1 VLLLMC
7 GCPQEADSVSR
18 MEDGYGPESRESA
31 VQDEA
36 CRLLPESPIPVSR
49 FIGGKMVDPKQVSVR
64 RFPFST
70 ILRIPAFLLL
80 FHIFFLGVSGN
91 TALGQSITGRVAS
104 EIDVAPIAGA
114 DVILEGT
121 RFRTMSDSLG
131 EFALRGLTPGSY
143 ILLVRS
149 TGYITVRDSIDVM
162 GTDQG
167 EILVLLAP
175 DPIEMDSLQV
185 IALTEAE
192 RRQRAAGSTH
202 YVALG
207 REDLARLNDR
217 GAVRVSDLFRRD
229 LRLSRWIRHDLT
241 GNGVLSGGLCLQ
253 YPRPGPRTVRSETDR
268 IISGC
273 RFPATYLDDA
283 YVPASPGLLEEY
295 PTSEIYSIEL
305 MPPSEAV
312 YRYGR
317 QAANGALVVTTM
329 MGAAE
334 AAARRSAI
342 DEDQRRHW
350 KYLGVGTAVG
360 IFASFGYALSNGFF
374 DSGVDFNSE
383 VLPVAGV
390 TVFSIGL
397 GEVLYRIRGRNP

>member
-1 VLLLMC
+1 M
-7 GCPQEADSVSR
+7 SR
-18 MEDGYGPESRESA
+18 MDDGEGTESEESA
-31 VQDEA
+31 VFDEA
-36 CRLLPESPIPVSR
+36 RRLLLDSLIHVPR
-49 FIGGKMVDPKQVSVR
+49 FLGGKMANPRQMRDRP
-64 RFPFST
+64 FPFSP
-70 ILRIPAFLLL
+70 ILRLPAFLLISQ
-80 FHIFFLGVSGN
+80 IFFLGASGK
-91 TALGQSITGRVAS
+91 AVLGQSITGRVAS

-114 DVILEGT
+114 AVILEGT

-131 EFALRGLTPGSY
+131 EFALRGLTTGRY
-143 ILLVRS
+143 LLLVQYP
-149 TGYITVRDSIDVM
+149 GYVTVRDSVEVM

-175 DPIEMDSLQV
+175 DPIQMDSLQV
-185 IALTEAE
+185 VALTEAE
-192 RRQRAAGSTH
+192 RRQRAAGSSH
-202 YVALG
+202 YVAMG
-207 REDLARLNDR
+207 REDLARLNDQ

-229 LRLSRWIRHDLT
+229 LRLSRWIRDDLT

-253 YPRPGPRTVRSETDR
+253 YPRPGSRTVRSETDR
-268 IISGC
+268 VISGC

-283 YVPASPGLLEEY
+283 FIPASPGLLEEY

-305 MPPSEAV
+305 IPPSEAV

-317 QAANGALVVTTM
+317 PAANGALVVTTM

-342 DEDQRRHW
+342 NEDQRRHW

-374 DSGVDFNSE
+374 DSGVSFNSE
-383 VLPVAGV
+383 VLPVIGV
-390 TVFSIGL
+390 TMFGIGL
-397 GEVLYRIRGRNP
+397 GEVFFRIRGRTP